1 MAKILVVDDDQNIL
15 KLLKFSLSRAGHTPI
30 LCIDGEKGLV
40 EAQAQKPDLVIA
52 DVMMPK
58 MHGYQ
63 FCKKFR
69 SLPESKNT
77 PVIMFSARFQSIDRQ
92 TALDAG
98 ASDYLPKVI
107 SNDEL
112 LKRIDELLPQ
122 DSGEEVNGLL
132 GFMSL
137 RGGTGVSTLAA
148 NVSIALAGAL
158 KIQPV
163 LVDLKPVGGHL
174 ALILGLRPT
183 NNVSKLFAEEKLSIE
198 QVKDY
203 FVPHNSGI
211 QLLASANRYNKNMLP
226 PSTPQTA
233 VLAQLL
239 QDEFPFSIFDLPPTI
254 LDHGSDELLKKFTKI
269 LLVLS
274 PDMPSL
280 QSTVLAVQGLVQH
293 GVTRKN
299 ILLVVNQVMPYG
311 ALPLEDIQKA
321 LRMPITATIPFEPDM
336 TKTLNNRT
344 PLLFSSPRSKTS
356 SAIARLANTLRG

>member
-15 KLLKFSLSRAGHTPI
+15 NLLKFSLSRAGHTPI
-30 LCIDGEKGLV
+30 LCIDGETGLI

-63 FCKKFR
+63 FCKKLRF
-69 SLPESKNT
+69 LPETKNT
-77 PVIMFSARFQSIDRQ
+77 PVIMFSARFQPIDRQ

-107 SNDEL
+107 SNEEL

-122 DSGEEVNGLL
+122 DSGEAVNELL

-137 RGGTGVSTLAA
+137 RGGTGVSTLAV

-158 KIQPV
+158 KIQPA
-163 LVDLKPVGGHL
+163 LVDLKPIGGHL
-174 ALILGLRPT
+174 ALMLGLRPIT
-183 NNVSKLFAEEKLSIE
+183 NVSKLFAEEEISIE
-198 QVKDY
+198 HINNC
-203 FVPHNSGI
+203 FVPHSSGI
-211 QLLASANRYNKNMLP
+211 RLLASVNRYNKNIL

-233 VLAQLL
+233 SLAQTL
-239 QDEFPFSIFDLPPTI
+239 QDEFPFSIFDLPSTI
-254 LDHGSDELLKKFTKI
+254 LEHESDELLKKFTKI

-293 GVTRKN
+293 GVARKN
-299 ILLVVNQVMPYG
+299 IMLVVNQVMPYG
-311 ALPLEDIQKA
+311 ALPVEDVQNA

-336 TKTLNNRT
+336 VKSLNNRT
-344 PLLFSSPRSKTS
+344 PLLFSSPRSKAAG
-356 SAIARLANTLRG
+356 AIARLANTLRG